1 MTIKMD
7 KRIIIGAIAL
17 VAILVIVSVLLMG
30 GTNTPKE
37 KEPIVTGITGLEDK
51 SETLDLSALEE
62 ELQKIDGMIAELDE
76 VEQFL
81 EENIS
86 FDI

>member
-1 MTIKMD
+1 MD